1 MLQDESKEDLTF
13 LPLLLPKIYMYMKKE
28 LTLVNIYAIGGDF
41 LESVIDGFQCII
53 KIKKKML
60 KKKLKNKEKY

>member
-1 MLQDESKEDLTF
+1 MLQDESKGDLTF
-13 LPLLLPKIYMYMKKE
+13 LPLLLLPKIYMYMKKE

-41 LESVIDGFQCII
+41 LESVIDGFKCII

-60 KKKLKNKEKY
+60 KNKEKY

>member
-1 MLQDESKEDLTF
+1 MLHVVGWIKRGFNISSVVVAKN
-13 LPLLLPKIYMYMKKE
+13 IYMKKE

-41 LESVIDGFQCII
+41 LESVIDGFKCII

-60 KKKLKNKEKY
+60 KKVKK

>member
-41 LESVIDGFQCII
+41 LESVIDGFKCII
-53 KIKKKML
+53 KIKKKKKML
-60 KKKLKNKEKY
+60 KKS

>member
-41 LESVIDGFQCII
+41 LESVIDGFKCII
-53 KIKKKML
+53 KIKK
-60 KKKLKNKEKY
+60 

>member
-1 MLQDESKEDLTF
+1 
-13 LPLLLPKIYMYMKKE
+13 MKKE

-41 LESVIDGFQCII
+41 LESVIDGFKCII

-60 KKKLKNKEKY
+60 KNKEKY